1 MSQPDEENAGPM
13 EDIVIKLRNSVLSE
27 LDFLTTDKD
36 QEKTSSEQR
45 LKLLTGFFKL
55 LQGLE
60 EMLEQKKEERDKKPD
75 RGVDIL
81 EFRRQL
87 EEQIAR
93 LVDHETETA
102 VS

>member
-1 MSQPDEENAGPM
+1 MTEPDEDTAGPR

-55 LQGLE
+55 LQALE
-60 EMLEQKKEERDKKPD
+60 EKLEQKKEERDKKPD

-93 LVDHETETA
+93 LVDHETEAA

>member
-1 MSQPDEENAGPM
+1 MSQLDEDASGQM
-13 EDIVIKLRNSVLSE
+13 EDIVMKLRNSVLSE
-27 LDFLTTDKD
+27 LDILTTDKD

-60 EMLEQKKEERDKKPD
+60 EMVEQKQQERDKSSD

-81 EFRRQL
+81 EYRRQL

-93 LVDHETETA
+93 LVDRETETA